1 MITKLYVPII
11 DLSRANFDYGR
22 NLTNEEMANMEYEK
36 FRRTDRQ
43 VDNYVAQM
51 QYGRN
56 NRWNVREAR
65 NNRRDFSNVI
75 DEDEYVQCEA
85 FFADSKKKEI
95 SEDFF
100 SEHDNGKKF
109 IITIN
114 INPNSLEQEAE
125 SELRYWRDDSNGV
138 LNDRTMDNQTKIEC
152 LMRRDLGIELGGT
165 RKKLEDCRIIADFS
179 SKEFPYY
186 YGILVSK
193 ISDF

>member
-43 VDNYVAQM
+43 VDNYVTQM
-51 QYGRN
+51 QYRKD
-56 NRWNVREAR
+56 NRWDVRETR
-65 NNRRDFSNVI
+65 NYRRDFSNVI
-75 DEDEYVQCEA
+75 DEDEYVECEA
-85 FFADSKKKEI
+85 FFADSKKKEV
-95 SEDFF
+95 SEEFF

-179 SKEFPYY
+179 NKDFPYY

>member
-43 VDNYVAQM
+43 VDNYVTQM
-51 QYGRN
+51 QYGRD
-56 NRWNVREAR
+56 NRWDVREAR
-65 NNRRDFSNVI
+65 NNRKDFSNVI
-75 DEDEYVQCEA
+75 DEDEYIQCEA

-95 SEDFF
+95 SEEFF

-152 LMRRDLGIELGGT
+152 LMRRDLGIELGGV
-165 RKKLEDCRIIADFS
+165 RKKLKACRIIADFS

>member
-1 MITKLYVPII
+1 MITKLYIPII

-43 VDNYVAQM
+43 VDNYVTQM
-51 QYGRN
+51 QYRKD
-56 NRWNVREAR
+56 NRWDVREAR
-65 NNRRDFSNVI
+65 NYRRDFSNVI
-75 DEDEYVQCEA
+75 DEDEYVECEA
-85 FFADSKKKEI
+85 FFADSKKKEV
-95 SEDFF
+95 SEEFF

-138 LNDRTMDNQTKIEC
+138 LNDKTMDNQTKIEC

-179 SKEFPYY
+179 NKNFPYY

>member
-1 MITKLYVPII
+1 MITKLYIPII

-43 VDNYVAQM
+43 VDNYVTQM
-51 QYGRN
+51 QYRKD
-56 NRWNVREAR
+56 NRWDVREAR
-65 NNRRDFSNVI
+65 NYRRDFSNVI
-75 DEDEYVQCEA
+75 DEDEYVECEA
-85 FFADSKKKEI
+85 FFADSKKKEV
-95 SEDFF
+95 SEEFF
-100 SEHDNGKKF
+100 SEHDNGRKF

-179 SKEFPYY
+179 NKDFPYY

>member
-1 MITKLYVPII
+1 MITKLYIPII

-43 VDNYVAQM
+43 VDNYVTQM
-51 QYGRN
+51 QYRKD
-56 NRWNVREAR
+56 NRWDVREAR
-65 NNRRDFSNVI
+65 NYRRDFSNVI
-75 DEDEYVQCEA
+75 DEDEYVECEA
-85 FFADSKKKEI
+85 FFADSKKKEV
-95 SEDFF
+95 SEEFF

-179 SKEFPYY
+179 NKDFPYY

>member
-1 MITKLYVPII
+1 MIAKLYVPII

-22 NLTNEEMANMEYEK
+22 NLTNEEMADMEYEK

-43 VDNYVAQM
+43 VDNYVTQM
-51 QYGRN
+51 QYGRD
-56 NRWNVREAR
+56 NRWDVREAR
-65 NNRRDFSNVI
+65 NNRKDFSNVI

-95 SEDFF
+95 SEEFF
-100 SEHDNGKKF
+100 FEHDNGKKF

-152 LMRRDLGIELGGT
+152 LMRRNLGIELRGV
-165 RKKLEDCRIIADFS
+165 RRKLEDCRIIADFS
-179 SKEFPYY
+179 NKEFPYY

>member
-1 MITKLYVPII
+1 MIAKLYVPII

-22 NLTNEEMANMEYEK
+22 NLTNEEMADMEYEK

-43 VDNYVAQM
+43 VDNYVTQM
-51 QYGRN
+51 QYGRD
-56 NRWNVREAR
+56 NRWDVREER
-65 NNRRDFSNVI
+65 NNRKDFSNVI

-138 LNDRTMDNQTKIEC
+138 
-152 LMRRDLGIELGGT
+152 
-165 RKKLEDCRIIADFS
+165 
-179 SKEFPYY
+179 
-186 YGILVSK
+186 
-193 ISDF
+193 

>member
-1 MITKLYVPII
+1 MITKLYIPII

-22 NLTNEEMANMEYEK
+22 NLSNEEMANMEYEK

-43 VDNYVAQM
+43 VDNYVTQM
-51 QYGRN
+51 QYRKD
-56 NRWNVREAR
+56 NRWDVREAR
-65 NNRRDFSNVI
+65 NYRRDFSNVI
-75 DEDEYVQCEA
+75 DEDEYVECEA
-85 FFADSKKKEI
+85 FFADSKKKEV
-95 SEDFF
+95 SEEFF

-179 SKEFPYY
+179 NKDFPYY

>member
-1 MITKLYVPII
+1 MITKLYIPII

-22 NLTNEEMANMEYEK
+22 NLSNEEMANMEYEK

-43 VDNYVAQM
+43 VDNYVTQM
-51 QYGRN
+51 QYRKD
-56 NRWNVREAR
+56 NRWDVREAR
-65 NNRRDFSNVI
+65 NYRRDFSNVI
-75 DEDEYVQCEA
+75 DEDEYVECEA
-85 FFADSKKKEI
+85 FFADSKKKEV
-95 SEDFF
+95 SEEFF

-138 LNDRTMDNQTKIEC
+138 LNDKTMDNQTKIEC
-152 LMRRDLGIELGGT
+152 LMRRDLGIELGGA

-179 SKEFPYY
+179 NKDFPYY

>member
-1 MITKLYVPII
+1 MITKLYIPII

-22 NLTNEEMANMEYEK
+22 NLSNEEMANMEYEK

-43 VDNYVAQM
+43 VDNYVTQM
-51 QYGRN
+51 QYRKD
-56 NRWNVREAR
+56 NRWDVREAR
-65 NNRRDFSNVI
+65 NYRRDFSNVI
-75 DEDEYVQCEA
+75 DEDEYVECEA
-85 FFADSKKKEI
+85 FFADSKKKEV
-95 SEDFF
+95 SEEFF

-138 LNDRTMDNQTKIEC
+138 LNDKTMDNQTKIEC

-179 SKEFPYY
+179 NKDFPYY

>member
-1 MITKLYVPII
+1 MITKLYIPII

-43 VDNYVAQM
+43 VDNYVTQM
-51 QYGRN
+51 QYRKD
-56 NRWNVREAR
+56 NRWDVREAR
-65 NNRRDFSNVI
+65 NYRRDFSNVI
-75 DEDEYVQCEA
+75 DEDEYVECEA
-85 FFADSKKKEI
+85 FFADSKKKEV
-95 SEDFF
+95 SEEFF

-152 LMRRDLGIELGGT
+152 LMRRDLGIELGGA

-179 SKEFPYY
+179 NKDFPYY